1 MRVERYE
8 PGVPAWI
15 DIGVAD
21 QQVAADFYGALFGWE
36 VAPGPDEAG
45 GYRIAMV
52 GDAAVAGIGPQQSPG
67 PSWWATYVS
76 VEQVE
81 ATVASVVEHG
91 GQVVVDA
98 TDVMSAGRMA
108 GFLDPQGAVFAVWQS
123 NEFPGAQ
130 LVNEPGT
137 YSWSELVT
145 TDVDAAKRFYGAV
158 FGWTFDTHGDG
169 ADAYTEFKV
178 GGRTV
183 GGMMHK
189 PSDMPEHVPCHWAV
203 YFSVEDTDAAVAR
216 VQALGGRVVM
226 APRDI
231 EPGRFAVVADP
242 TGGVFN
248 VITITDTPN

>member
-21 QQVAADFYGALFGWE
+21 QQVAVDFYGALFGWD
-36 VAPGPDEAG
+36 VAPSPDEAG

-67 PSWWATYVS
+67 PPWWATYVS

-183 GGMMHK
+183 GGMMHM

-216 VQALGGRVVM
+216 VQALGGQVVM